1 MKKPEIRIANK
12 SDALELLRRLIRTRL
27 TSEQRA
33 ALRALLDAFDAD
45 IL

>member
-1 MKKPEIRIANK
+1 MKKTEIRIANK

-33 ALRALLDAFDAD
+33 ALRALLAALTRD